1 MRAVVTEDF
10 GAAPTVIELARP
22 TPGPGELLVRV
33 AHSSVN
39 GFDNA
44 VLQGY
49 LRDIIEHHFPVVLGR
64 DFAGVVE
71 EVGEGVVA
79 FAPGSAVF
87 GMVWP
92 FPLSAGAYGEYVVVA
107 DGPHV
112 ARIPDGLD
120 HQTAGVLT
128 LAATAASTLVDATDP
143 RPGETV
149 LVCGATGGVG
159 TVALQ
164 LLRARGVT
172 VIATA
177 SAGQE
182 ADHVRGHGADHVV
195 DRTADAEGFASQV
208 RALAPAGVDVALHL
222 AGDPFAL
229 ADLTAPGGRVAT
241 LLGLPPDAFAGRDV
255 TLHSLT
261 AVPSRPLL
269 ESLADRVRDGRLRIP
284 VQRTYSW
291 TEVPTAVADFAA
303 GTIGKLAIRID

>member
-1 MRAVVTEDF
+1 
-10 GAAPTVIELARP
+10 
-22 TPGPGELLVRV
+22 
-33 AHSSVN
+33 
-39 GFDNA
+39 
-44 VLQGY
+44 
-49 LRDIIEHHFPVVLGR
+49 
-64 DFAGVVE
+64 
-71 EVGEGVVA
+71 
-79 FAPGSAVF
+79 
-87 GMVWP
+87 
-92 FPLSAGAYGEYVVVA
+92 VVA

-120 HQTAGVLT
+120 PATAGVLT
-128 LAATAASTLVDATDP
+128 LAATAASTLVDTTDP
-143 RPGETV
+143 KPGETV

-159 TVALQ
+159 TIALQ

-177 SAGQE
+177 APGE
-182 ADHVRGHGADHVV
+182 ETDHVRSHGADHVV
-195 DRTADAEGFASQV
+195 DRMANVEGLSAQV
-208 RALAPAGVDVALHL
+208 RALAPGGVDVTLHL

-229 ADLTAPGGRVAT
+229 ADLTAAGGRLAT
-241 LLGLPPDAFAGRDV
+241 LLGLPVEAFAGRDV
-255 TLHSLT
+255 TVHSLT

>member
-10 GAAPTVIELARP
+10 GAAPTVIEVARP
-22 TPGPGELLVRV
+22 APGPGELLVRV

-49 LRDIIEHHFPVVLGR
+49 LRDVIEHHFPVVLGR

-79 FAPGSAVF
+79 FASGSAVF

-107 DGPHV
+107 DGPYV

-128 LAATAASTLVDATDP
+128 LAATAASTLVDAADP
-143 RPGETV
+143 RAGETV

-164 LLRARGVT
+164 LLRGRGAT

-177 SAGQE
+177 APGE
-182 ADHVRGHGADHVV
+182 ETEHVRRHGADHVV
-195 DRTADAEGFASQV
+195 DRTADLAAQV
-208 RALAPAGVDVALHL
+208 RALVPAGVDVALHL

-229 ADLTAPGGRVAT
+229 ADLTASGGRLAT
-241 LLGLPPDAFAGRDV
+241 LLGLPPDAFAGRAV

-291 TEVPTAVADFAA
+291 TDVPTAVADFAA

>member
-10 GAAPTVIELARP
+10 GAAPTVIEVARP

-49 LRDIIEHHFPVVLGR
+49 LRDVIEHHFPGVLGR

-79 FAPGSAVF
+79 FAPGSPVF

-92 FPLSAGAYGEYVVVA
+92 IPLRAGAYGEYVVVA
-107 DGPHV
+107 DGPYV

-120 HQTAGVLT
+120 HATAGVLT
-128 LAATAASTLVDATDP
+128 LAATAASTLVEATDP

-177 SAGQE
+177 APGEE
-182 ADHVRGHGADHVV
+182 AEHVRGHGADHVV
-195 DRTADAEGFASQV
+195 DRTAGAEGLATQV
-208 RALAPAGVDVALHL
+208 RALAPAGA
-222 AGDPFAL
+222 
-229 ADLTAPGGRVAT
+229 
-241 LLGLPPDAFAGRDV
+241 DV
-255 TLHSLT
+255 TLH
-261 AVPSRPLL
+261 
-269 ESLADRVRDGRLRIP
+269 
-284 VQRTYSW
+284 
-291 TEVPTAVADFAA
+291 
-303 GTIGKLAIRID
+303 